1 MKRCENHALRID
13 RALAVLDSEWTSIN
27 PRSTRMVSL
36 AIARLEAD
44 GSASMAEWVFNPER
58 PIEPGAQRVHGIRDE
73 MVAGKPKF
81 REVAGEIEGALR
93 GADIGGYNVITDLM
107 VLNEEMEI
115 AGRGFSMEGRRVV
128 DAYRLWTLREPRKLA
143 DAYRR
148 FVGELPEDARL
159 HDAGGDTRLTVS
171 VIEKVLGDGD
181 VAEAH
186 EQTMSEVVDLGRK
199 FRLNENDVIVFTFG
213 EHADKPAIS
222 YPDYLEW
229 MTRRDFPE
237 DTKRVCRR
245 LIGLAERAAAE
256 RRRREHGQEPMPER

>member
-1 MKRCENHALRID
+1 MKRADNHALRLE

-36 AIARLEAD
+36 AVARLEAD
-44 GSASMAEWVFNPER
+44 GSSTMDEWLFDPER
-58 PIEPGAQRVHGIRDE
+58 PIEPGARRVHGISDE
-73 MVAGKPKF
+73 MVAGKARF
-81 REVAGEIEGALR
+81 RDLADEIEQVLD
-93 GADIGGYNVITDLM
+93 GADISGYNVISDLM
-107 VLNEEMEI
+107 VLNEEMLI

-148 FVGELPEDARL
+148 FVGELPEDAVL
-159 HDAGGDTRLTVS
+159 HDAAGDTRLTVS

-181 VAEAH
+181 VGEAH

-199 FRLNENDVIVFTFG
+199 FRRNENDVIVFTFG

-229 MTRRDFPE
+229 MVRRDFPE

-256 RRRREHGQEPMPER
+256 RRGRSHA

>member
-1 MKRCENHALRID
+1 MKRRDGHQLRLE
-13 RALAVLDSEWTSIN
+13 RPLAVLDSEWTSIN

-36 AIARLEAD
+36 AIARLEPD
-44 GSASMAEWVFNPER
+44 GSASIQDWMFNPER
-58 PIEPGAQRVHGIRDE
+58 PIEPGARKVHGITDE
-73 MVAGKPKF
+73 MARDKPRF
-81 REVAGEIEGALR
+81 RERAAEIDLALV
-93 GADIGGYNVITDLM
+93 GADIGGYNVLSDLM
-107 VLNEEMEI
+107 VLGEEMRI
-115 AGRGFSMEGRRVV
+115 AGRGFDMTGRRIV
-128 DAYRLWTLREPRKLA
+128 DAYRLWTVREPRKLA

-148 FVGELPEDARL
+148 FVGELPDDAEL
-159 HDAGGDTRLTVS
+159 HDAAGDTRLTVS

-181 VAEAH
+181 VGEAH
-186 EQTMSEVVDLGRK
+186 EQAMTELVDLGRR
-199 FRLNENDVIVFTFG
+199 FRRNENEVIVFAFG

-256 RRRREHGQEPMPER
+256 RRRGAGG